1 MNLRAHSLGRLQ
13 AASRQLRESGSTFVV
28 VLWIAVGL
36 VSVTLYFSDAMRFEL
51 RAADNR
57 VCGMAAEQAIEGG
70 ARYIAYMLSMRETN
84 GVMPDPNTYL
94 VEAVPVGGARF
105 WLIGRE
111 TNAMASPNQIA
122 FGLVDEA
129 SKLNLNTATSNMLV
143 YLPNMSV
150 DLTVAILDWRDT
162 NGGSGTFSTYYG
174 MAAKAYENKSADFET
189 VDELRLLYGADLY
202 TLEGEDR
209 NRNGVLD
216 PNEYDENHNGV
227 VDPGILEYVTVYSR
241 EPNTYSNGVARV
253 SLRNVGATGGLADLL
268 SSTLGSSKADQILGQ
283 LGLTGMGG
291 GPGRQVPGGQP
302 VTTTRT
308 FTSPLAFYRA
318 SGMTVDEFGQIANA
332 LTTITGSYIN
342 GRVNVN
348 TAPAPVLACLPGISD
363 NPGLEQTLVD
373 YRTQNPDKLT
383 SVAWLVEA
391 LGQNNASVLEAL
403 AASDCITTESYQFSA
418 DIAAVGPGGRGYR
431 RVRFV
436 FDTCDGTPRIVF
448 RQDLTHLGWAL
459 GQDLRRD
466 RTDQTGGVA
475 AVRSLNHF
483 RS

>member
-1 MNLRAHSLGRLQ
+1 MNLRADSPEWLAARSRRLCQ
-13 AASRQLRESGSTFVV
+13 RGSTFVI

-36 VSVTLYFSDAMRFEL
+36 VSVTLYFSDAMRLEL

-57 VCGMAAEQAIEGG
+57 VSGMAAEQAIEGA
-70 ARYIAYMLSMRETN
+70 ARYVAYMLSMRETN
-84 GVMPDPNTYL
+84 GVLPDPNTYL
-94 VEAVPVGGARF
+94 VEAAPVGAARF

-111 TNAMASPNQIA
+111 TNTLASPNQIG

-143 YLPNMSV
+143 YLPYMNV

-162 NGGSGTFSTYYG
+162 NGGSGAFATYYA
-174 MAAKAYENKSADFET
+174 MAAKSYENKSAEFET
-189 VDELRLLYGADLY
+189 VDELRLLYGGDLY
-202 TLEGEDR
+202 ALEGEDA

-227 VDPGILEYVTVYSR
+227 VDPGVLEYVTIYSR

-253 SLRNVGATGGLADLL
+253 SLRNVGATGALADLL
-268 SSTLGSSKADQILGQ
+268 SSTFGSSKADQILGQ
-283 LGLTGMGG
+283 LGLVSMGGGG
-291 GPGRQVPGGQP
+291 GPGRQQL
-302 VTTTRT
+302 TTTRT
-308 FTSPLAFYRA
+308 FASPLAFYRA

-332 LTTITGSYIN
+332 LTTATGSYIN
-342 GRVNVN
+342 GRINVN
-348 TAPAPVLACLPGISD
+348 TAPAAVLACLPGISD

-373 YRTQNPDKLT
+373 YRTQNPANLT

-391 LGQNNASVLEAL
+391 LGQNNASVLEAM
-403 AASDCITTESYQFSA
+403 AASDCLTTESYQFTA
-418 DIAAVGPGGRGYR
+418 DIAAVGPERRGYR

-436 FDTCDGTPRIVF
+436 FDTCDGTPRIVH

-459 GQDLRRD
+459 GKDLRRD
-466 RTDQTGGVA
+466 KTDQAPGATA
-475 AVRSLNHF
+475 RRSLNHF
-483 RS
+483 GT